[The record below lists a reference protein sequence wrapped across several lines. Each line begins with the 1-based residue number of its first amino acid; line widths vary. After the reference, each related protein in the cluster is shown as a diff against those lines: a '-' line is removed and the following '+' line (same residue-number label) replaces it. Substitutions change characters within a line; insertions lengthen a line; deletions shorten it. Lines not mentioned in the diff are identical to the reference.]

1 MAELPVKPY
10 EGFKPYIF
18 ISYSHRDSDRVF
30 PILKHLASKGY
41 RLWYDEGIDPGS
53 EWPEAIA
60 SHLAKCYIC
69 IAFISRNSLNS
80 QNCRREINFA
90 LNPQKKLRFLSVM
103 LEDAEMTPGMELQL
117 STYQSILK
125 YTHPSEEYFYEKL
138 DHVEQIQP
146 CNINYV
152 KPAPA
157 PVPASEASALGHTG
171 LPVSASGTES
181 HEAPSPEAPVS
192 HESFSARIDSLAT
205 PYEKHLGTPKP
216 KPASPEA
223 KAPETVEKPQT
234 ESKKKT
240 FPKFLY
246 AVIPAALAVVLAA
259 ILIPVLITNSKRNHP
274 DDGHTTTTERP
285 DESRETETTDPSESG
300 SGSES
305 ETEPVVIELSDN
317 LYDYTFRL
325 DEVYQLPC
333 AFSAIEKNGW
343 QISTS
348 GTSGETQLEA
358 GANQVIQVV
367 KNGVIITIDVVNPG
381 SSPLAIKDCM
391 VGGIEVRQSLLP
403 EEGSFCVAKEI
414 TPFSSIEEVLDALG
428 PIVELNTSTYFT
440 SLNYGTSSKHCT
452 LFRFDHND
460 ARYNT
465 ITVMNYPE
473 APRKAVSEL
482 SDDLDDLS
490 FLLDGTLYQLP
501 FDFGKLTENGW
512 TIATQGMSDKTLVR
526 GYYYETFHM
535 SKNGATISVKAS
547 NTSGNLRPVGECLI
561 SYISVDMKGIQDPSL
576 FQVSKGIT
584 VSSTRKE
591 ISKTFGDAS
600 NLNEYDKYSVLT
612 YGDSYE
618 EYTRFYV
625 YESDTKYNNIQ
636 VTCDTKRLAEFTM
649 TVLEAPSYLSEYKA
663 PAELGDDL
671 ISGAIRFDGNLYQ
684 LPAPLKVF
692 LDNGW
697 TVVSKPAFIAAL
709 NADAVRIEKDGVS
722 VSLSVTNFGENQTLP
737 ENCAVTTINVS
748 SEDGV
753 EIELPRG
760 IVFGTKEAVVKD
772 LGIEFNVSDG
782 SKQTSYSLYES
793 ATNSD
798 LTIKVLK
805 DTGEVNSIVLRKN
818 QWDY

>member
-10 EGFKPYIF
+10 EGFEPYIF
-18 ISYSHRDSDRVF
+18 ISYSHRDSERVF

-90 LNPQKKLRFLSVM
+90 LNPEKKLNFLSVM
-103 LEDAEMTPGMELQL
+103 LEEAEMTPGMELQL

-125 YTHPSEEYFYEKL
+125 YKYPSEEYFYEKL

-152 KPAPA
+152 MPAPA
-157 PVPASEASALGHTG
+157 PVPASGTSALGHTG
-171 LPVSASGTES
+171 YPVSASGSENR
-181 HEAPSPEAPVS
+181 EAPSP
-192 HESFSARIDSLAT
+192 
-205 PYEKHLGTPKP
+205 
-216 KPASPEA
+216 
-223 KAPETVEKPQT
+223 KAPETVEKPKT
-234 ESKKKT
+234 ESKKKA

-274 DDGHTTTTERP
+274 DDGQTTTTERP
-285 DESRETETTDPSESG
+285 DESRETESSNPSESG

-391 VGGIEVRQSLLP
+391 VGGIEVRQSVLP

-428 PIVELNTSTYFT
+428 PVAELNTSTYYT

-452 LFRFDHND
+452 LFRFDHNE

-465 ITVMNYPE
+465 ITVKNYPE

-512 TIATQGMSDKTLVR
+512 TIATQGMSDKTLVK

-591 ISKTFGDAS
+591 ISKAFGDAS
-600 NLNEYDKYSVLT
+600 NLNEYDKYAVLT

-636 VTCDTKRLAEFTM
+636 VTCDTNRLAEFTM
-649 TVLEAPSYLSEYKA
+649 TVLEAPSYLSDYKA
-663 PAELGDDL
+663 PAELGDNL
-671 ISGAIRFDGNLYQ
+671 ISSAIRFDGNLYQ

-709 NADAVRIEKDGVS
+709 NLDAVRIEKDGVS

-760 IVFGTKEAVVKD
+760 IVFGTKESVVKD

-793 ATNSD
+793 AKNSD

>member
-10 EGFKPYIF
+10 EGFEPYIF
-18 ISYSHRDSDRVF
+18 ISYSHRDSERVF

-90 LNPQKKLRFLSVM
+90 LNPEKKLNFLSVM
-103 LEDAEMTPGMELQL
+103 LEEAEMTPGMELQL

-125 YTHPSEEYFYEKL
+125 YKYPSEEYFYEKL

-152 KPAPA
+152 MPAPA
-157 PVPASEASALGHTG
+157 PVPASGTSALGHTG
-171 LPVSASGTES
+171 YPVSASGSENR
-181 HEAPSPEAPVS
+181 EAPSP
-192 HESFSARIDSLAT
+192 
-205 PYEKHLGTPKP
+205 
-216 KPASPEA
+216 
-223 KAPETVEKPQT
+223 KAPETVEKPKT
-234 ESKKKT
+234 ESKKKA

-274 DDGHTTTTERP
+274 DDGQTTTTERP
-285 DESRETETTDPSESG
+285 DESRETESSNPSESG

-391 VGGIEVRQSLLP
+391 VGGIEVRQSVLP

-428 PIVELNTSTYFT
+428 PVAELNTSTYYT

-452 LFRFDHND
+452 LFRFDHNE

-465 ITVMNYPE
+465 ITVKNYPE

-512 TIATQGMSDKTLVR
+512 TIATQGMSDKTLVK

-591 ISKTFGDAS
+591 ISKAFGDAS
-600 NLNEYDKYSVLT
+600 NLNEYDKYAVLT

-636 VTCDTKRLAEFTM
+636 VTCDTNRLAEFTM
-649 TVLEAPSYLSEYKA
+649 TVLEAPSYLSDYKA
-663 PAELGDDL
+663 PAELGDNL

-709 NADAVRIEKDGVS
+709 NLDAVRIEKDGVS

-760 IVFGTKEAVVKD
+760 IVFGTKESVVKD

-793 ATNSD
+793 AKNSD